1 MKKLTSILFALLLCL
16 TAIFTL
22 VSCQGSAPIDYAA
35 TLKLNM
41 TSSRARM
48 EVTVKTYIDGDTT
61 HFKVPANMS
70 SQFQDGVLKA
80 RYLGVDTPE
89 STGIIEEYGKQA
101 SNFTKEKLMGADSII
116 LESNDNKWN
125 TDSTDT
131 RHLVWVWYRTA
142 GEDEYRC
149 LNLELLQNGLA
160 MTNSDATLCYNDYCQ
175 KAYRQAIEK
184 KLKMYSGEPDPLF
197 YYGATREISMKEL
210 RTNIENYVNT
220 KIAVHCVVSERYAN
234 GIYIEDYDEEDG
246 IYYGMYV
253 YYGFGLSS
261 MGVTMIRPGS
271 ELRLVGNVQ
280 FYEAGNSY
288 QIADIKYNPYA
299 TDEEDKDSTFIRLS
313 ANNPVPYTLTTAVT
327 FAGNKTITVIQ
338 DGEEVNKE
346 YKYAELVLGTS
357 ISMEN
362 LKVIDVYTTK
372 SGNNKGAISLTCR
385 ASDGT
390 IISVR
395 TTVLYEDDD
404 ANKPMIVESAFDGK
418 TINVKGVVDY
428 YLQEGYDP
436 SQAIYQIKVS
446 SAANITVQ

>member
-1 MKKLTSILFALLLCL
+1 MKKFLSILFALLLCVSAL
-16 TAIFTL
+16 LAL
-22 VSCQGSAPIDYAA
+22 ASCQTIVNYVE
-35 TLKLNM
+35 KLPLNL

-61 HFKVPANMS
+61 HFNVPANLA
-70 SQFQDGVLKA
+70 SQFENGVLKA

-116 LESNDNKWN
+116 LESNDNQWN
-125 TDSTDT
+125 ADSTST
-131 RHLVWVWYRTA
+131 RYLVWVWYRTK
-142 GEDEYRC
+142 GETDYRL
-149 LNLELLQNGLA
+149 LNLEILQNGLA
-160 MTNSDATLCYNDYCQ
+160 MSNGDATQCYYEFCN
-175 KAYRQAIEK
+175 KAYRQAIEH

-210 RTNIENYVNT
+210 RTNIESYVNT
-220 KIAVHCVVSERYAN
+220 KVAVHCVVSERYEN
-234 GIYIEDYDEEDG
+234 GIYVEDFDEEDG

-261 MGVTMIRPGS
+261 MGVTMLRPGS
-271 ELRLVGNVQ
+271 ELRLVGSVQ

-288 QIADIKYNPYA
+288 QIADLKYNPYLNS
-299 TDEEDKDSTFIRLS
+299 EEDKDSTFVRIS
-313 ANNPVPYTLTTAVT
+313 ADNPIPYTLTDAAT
-327 FAGNKTITVIQ
+327 FAGKKTITVMQ
-338 DGEEVNKE
+338 EGEEVSKE
-346 YKYAELVLGTS
+346 YKYAELVLGSS

-372 SGNNKGAISLTCR
+372 NGSNKGAISLTCQ

-390 IISVR
+390 VISVR

-428 YLQEGYDP
+428 YLQEGKPVTDG
-436 SQAIYQIKVS
+436 IYQIKVS
-446 SAANITVQ
+446 SAANIIVK